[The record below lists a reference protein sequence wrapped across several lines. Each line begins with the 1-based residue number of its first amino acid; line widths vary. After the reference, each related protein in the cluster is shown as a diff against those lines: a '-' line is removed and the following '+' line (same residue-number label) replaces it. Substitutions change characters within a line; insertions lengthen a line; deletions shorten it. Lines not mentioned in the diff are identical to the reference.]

1 MVTRNHFLL
10 VHSYN
15 AMFTVIKFNLS
26 YKGVKSMLTSLSLIF
41 LLGLAMAAVCTQIK
55 LPSIIGMLIT
65 GIIIGPYALNLLDP
79 SIIEMSSDL
88 RKVALVIILIKAGMS
103 FDLKDLKKVGRP
115 ALLMAFLPAV
125 FEITAFVV
133 LSPYVLGISRLE
145 GAVIGSILGAVSPAV
160 VVPKMVQLIEDEYGT
175 EKGIPQMILTGASL
189 DDVFNIVLFSTFA
202 AMAKG
207 GSSGVSDFL
216 NIPISIVLGI
226 AVGFAVGFSLYKFFE
241 ICYNHNK
248 KIRNST
254 KVIILLAVALMLTS
268 LETILSDR
276 VPFSGLLA
284 VVSMACIV
292 RMKSNREVVSRLT
305 QKFGKLWIA
314 AEVVLF
320 VLVGAAIDFRYAVQ
334 AGAGVAVM
342 IFVSLAFRC
351 LGVWICL
358 VKTKLSVKERLFCT
372 IAYLPKATVQAAIG
386 SVPLAMGLACGE
398 LALTVAVTAIVI
410 TAPLGALG
418 MDMTYKRLLSQK
430 AKSEFTK
437 KN

>member
-1 MVTRNHFLL
+1 MVTRTHFLL
-10 VHSYN
+10 VQTYN
-15 AMFTVIKFNLS
+15 EMFTVIKLNLS

-41 LLGLAMAAVCTQIK
+41 LLGLAMAAVCKQIK

-65 GIIIGPYALNLLDP
+65 GIIIGPYALNLLDQ
-79 SIIEMSSDL
+79 SIIEISSDL

-103 FDLKDLKKVGRP
+103 FDLKDFKKVGRP

-133 LSPYVLGISRLE
+133 FSPYVLGISRLE
-145 GAVIGSILGAVSPAV
+145 GVVIGSILGAVSPAV

-175 EKGIPQMILTGASL
+175 ENGIPQMILTGASL

-241 ICYNHNK
+241 LCYNNNK

-418 MDMTYKRLLSQK
+418 MDMTYKKLLSQK